1 MKTFRLFSALQHYCR
16 LSNKSSLFWCLF
28 FGPLLKEGT
37 HLCFSVKW
45 MRILS
50 SKSSKGGRLSG
61 PWKISILP
69 RKCLSFA
76 WSKLFRVYALNSN
89 LQTYLPVPKKSLPS
103 LWEYSFHQKDLFVE
117 YFQNCYLM
125 NLTLLELC
133 YGNWYFLSSC
143 WNAATVCGLM
153 NMQKE
158 WKEKK
163 QMRNNTV
170 RC

>member
-1 MKTFRLFSALQHYCR
+1 
-16 LSNKSSLFWCLF
+16 
-28 FGPLLKEGT
+28 
-37 HLCFSVKW
+37 

-158 WKEKK
+158 CRKETYSTWYLSSSRHPPSG
-163 QMRNNTV
+163 QNQTLRYSSGLDLIHLADMLLLV
-170 RC
+170 P